1 MDHFKLRPRFNNHN
15 LMPTH
20 STLDN
25 YRILKT
31 LGIGYSGKV
40 KLGQD
45 MGTGNTFALKT
56 LSVAGEP
63 TEQLMAALKHEFN
76 ILRDLDHPSIIKML
90 EMKTGVYTS
99 RKTGV
104 QKSLTYAVVEL
115 ATGGEIF
122 DVIFH
127 SKGFDENLTR
137 FYFRSL
143 VQSLL
148 YLHESQIAHRDLK
161 PENLLLDSNFR
172 LKVVDFGFATL
183 LKPNAPNKTRLGTEK
198 YMSPELLYHRA
209 YDARKVDVFAAGVIL
224 FVFYSGHPPFNQA
237 TENDPYYRAF
247 VKSNDKFWDF
257 HSKQNQKRIYTGAFK
272 DLVNSM
278 LSFDPQK
285 RTTFSEIVAS
295 SKWYNSQIDDSDALQ
310 KVASYMSQMHQ
321 IKQQVIKPAKTGDN
335 RDGQEDHELEELH
348 AISLPD
354 LKYKDLTD
362 VTLNSGQLNGLIIK
376 SANKQL
382 LTALVLKKAV
392 EVGGHKNETNKE
404 KLVISFTNE
413 KEQTSVEINFYQLK
427 DDEFEVLITRRA
439 GDYFDFQKIKNQ
451 IQESIWNSLV
461 QMEQ

>member
-1 MDHFKLRPRFNNHN
+1 MQ
-15 LMPTH
+15 TH

-31 LGIGYSGKV
+31 LGSGYSGKV

-45 MGTGNTFALKT
+45 MSTGNTYALKT
-56 LSVAGEP
+56 LSAASEP
-63 TEQLMAALKHEFN
+63 TQQLMAALKHEFE
-76 ILRDLDHPSIIKML
+76 ILRHLDHPSIIKML

-104 QKSLTYAVVEL
+104 QKSLTYAVIEL

-127 SKGFDENLTR
+127 SKGFDENMTR

-143 VQSLL
+143 VQSLV
-148 YLHESQIAHRDLK
+148 YLHDSQIAHRDLK

-198 YMSPELLYHRA
+198 YMAPELLYHRP

-257 HSKQNQKRIYTGAFK
+257 HSKQNQKKSYSSTFK
-272 DLVNSM
+272 ELVNTM

-285 RTTFSEIVAS
+285 RTTFPEIAAS
-295 SKWYNSQIDDSDALQ
+295 SKWYNSQIDDTDALQ
-310 KVASYMSQMHQ
+310 KVGTFMNQMHQ
-321 IKQQVIKPAKTGDN
+321 IKQQVIKPVTTGDN
-335 RDGQEDHELEELH
+335 RDGQEDHTLEELH
-348 AISLPD
+348 ALSLPD
-354 LKYKDLTD
+354 LKYEDLTG
-362 VTLNSGQLNGLIIK
+362 VSLNGGQLNGLFIK

-382 LTALVLKKAV
+382 LVALVLKKAM
-392 EVGGHKNETNKE
+392 EFGGKKSEANKE
-404 KLVISFTNE
+404 KLLISFANE
-413 KEQTSVEINFYQLK
+413 KEQTTVEVKFYQLK
-427 DDEFEVLITRRA
+427 EDEFEVLITRRE
-439 GDYFDFQKIKNQ
+439 GDYFEFQKLKTQ
-451 IQESIWNSLV
+451 IQEAIANSC
-461 QMEQ
+461 EQIEH